1 MDNHPIAQIFSE
13 IADLLEIKGENLFK
27 IRAYRSAADT
37 IGAWADP
44 VVRMDEKQLLELPG
58 VGKDLAKKIR
68 ELADTGT
75 CRFHQELLLE
85 FPPTILDL
93 LRLQGV
99 GPKTVALLYSSLNI
113 RSVDELVEAAKEGR
127 LRALKGMGPKKETLI
142 LKAVEERQKDRGRH
156 LLSDTTA
163 VAAELVA
170 YLREHAAAAE
180 FTPVGSLRRGCETCG
195 DIDILASGAEP
206 SLMDHFVAFPR
217 VERVLGQGDTKS
229 SVRIAGG
236 YQADLRLVAAES
248 RGAAMQYFTGSKAHN
263 VALRDRAIQH
273 GFKLNEYGLFRVA
286 DDERVAGASEE
297 EIYDALGIAWVPPEL
312 RENRG
317 EIDAAA
323 AHQLPRLLSASDL
336 RGDLHMHTTVTDGRD
351 DLETMAA
358 AAQRLGYSYV
368 AITDHSKALA
378 MSNGLDER
386 GALEHAARIRALNGR
401 FEGLTLLAGIECDVL
416 ADGSLDLADDCLAQ
430 LDIVVASV
438 HSHYSQGETQTT
450 DRLLKALECPWVD
463 VLGHPTSRRLLQRE
477 PLTVNFDRILTTA
490 VANGVALEI
499 NCQPD
504 RLDLS
509 DSFARLAHE
518 RGATIVIAT
527 DAHSVMALGNVRW
540 GVQVARRAW
549 LTPEAVLNT
558 RPLAEMRAML
568 RRSRQG

>member
-1 MDNHPIAQIFSE
+1 
-13 IADLLEIKGENLFK
+13 
-27 IRAYRSAADT
+27 
-37 IGAWADP
+37 
-44 VVRMDEKQLLELPG
+44 
-58 VGKDLAKKIR
+58 
-68 ELADTGT
+68 
-75 CRFHQELLLE
+75 
-85 FPPTILDL
+85 
-93 LRLQGV
+93 
-99 GPKTVALLYSSLNI
+99 
-113 RSVDELVEAAKEGR
+113 
-127 LRALKGMGPKKETLI
+127 
-142 LKAVEERQKDRGRH
+142 
-156 LLSDTTA
+156 
-163 VAAELVA
+163 
-170 YLREHAAAAE
+170 
-180 FTPVGSLRRGCETCG
+180 
-195 DIDILASGAEP
+195 
-206 SLMDHFVAFPR
+206 
-217 VERVLGQGDTKS
+217 
-229 SVRIAGG
+229 
-236 YQADLRLVAAES
+236 VAAES

-263 VALRDRAIQH
+263 VALRDRAIQR

-358 AAQRLGYSYV
+358 AAQRRGYSYV

-477 PLTVNFDRILTTA
+477 PLTVDFDRILTTA
-490 VANGVALEI
+490 VANRVALEI

-518 RGATIVIAT
+518 RGATIVIST